1 MIRIIKA
8 AGTLLALSALFITTA
23 LASDYP
29 LGGLSDPA
37 GELDALLESCKENPT
52 PEQMTTVA
60 YLLHIYRG
68 DDQQARSFF
77 EKALTVQP
85 ENPWARYG
93 LCILDEI
100 EGRFDEL
107 LSQSLSICENSPSHP
122 SALLALLN
130 VRGLF
135 GEIPG
140 YNERVKRVLQPIL
153 AERRSGCVQFEEICR
168 EILSAVCQSEG
179 DADGF
184 NDLIRGGGYPVE
196 WRIVGPFGEYPNLAF
211 LSKWQPE
218 RDRALKPR
226 YKDATRELRRRE
238 YSSPNGF
245 FQPYWARRGVYYA
258 ETILGSASQSEVIL
272 RVSFPFPV
280 AVFLNRRCVYS
291 KDAVR
296 NYTPLVEYVALSL
309 SPGDNRLLMKC
320 LVGGWALRGDACF
333 KGLRQRCQSSAQNL
347 APSIQIL
354 SPPPGSPPL
363 LADAATHAG
372 QSAQQP
378 VHSPWQSPSLAYFSK
393 VLEANRADPFAL
405 ACCGMLKGAAG
416 DVQEAKRFL
425 LSSEKSAPSWAY
437 LKYVLGAALASDTS
451 LPDQLRRSE
460 AKARFQAALDS
471 VRVFPLS
478 LYELALLDITEQ
490 KELEAID
497 KLNEC
502 IARSPRFF
510 PFHERLYRVYQ
521 KKEWGPEQRKQLEAM
536 LALELESCESYHIA
550 ADFYRRTNQHEK
562 LEGVIERVH
571 RRHIHSEYLARH
583 LRETGQDALALP
595 EYAKLKSAQPR
606 QQTIRTALV
615 ELYEQSGRWMD
626 AERELKE
633 ALQIY
638 PDDLSFWKML
648 AELKGYT
655 GKESSERQIWRRVL
669 RENFVEKDARKALRA
684 YGEKDLLDE
693 YEIPSLRFAQD
704 PSVRDKYA
712 GISSAILIDQTVEEI
727 YPDGSGRQKIHQLIL
742 LNDKKAIDAW
752 GELDVRGE
760 DLLELRTIKKDG
772 SILEPEPPGESK
784 STFSMAGLQNG
795 DLIEYKYITTTTPRP
810 DQPPRYLGDRFF
822 FQNIETPMQLSQYVV
837 IVPSDMRLTYEERNN
852 PPPLSVIPKKDKKVY
867 RWEARDVPAVPREPN
882 VASENEFLPFVRVA
896 VNFDEDSEFLHF
908 QDHNISVTKISDE
921 VKDVT
926 ARVLA
931 DCPDDSDSRARAVY
945 AFVNR
950 EIRGE
955 GGGAYLAKSPGET
968 LADRRGDRLALAR
981 AMLEVA
987 GVPTRMLVVR
997 GKLEHASKVFP
1008 ESFNSGLLA
1017 LQDETGR
1024 YIRFLDFSSR
1034 YVPYGYIRSTLQ
1046 DGTAVPLQDFTVADF
1061 GVGEAH
1067 SINFL
1072 REQLTI
1078 PGFSRDDNCEK
1089 RTLQATVGRDGSV
1102 EGTQVHQYTG
1112 DRAAV
1117 LRTGLLEAE
1126 EYQIKE
1132 FIERTANASFRA
1144 ASLLSHKINN
1154 VSDAE
1159 KPLSLEYAFKAPAFG
1174 RISGKEMILDQL
1186 VPASRLGAILASLES
1201 RVTPLQIDAD
1211 FNLSFDGELKLPRGA
1226 SVVALPSATDLE
1238 TAFGHYRL
1246 GFAVEAASSRFPTP
1260 TRQDAASTTLT
1271 EGNTAVHIVFDMY
1284 LKAQKVLPAD
1294 YPKFAEF
1301 CRGIDSA
1308 ERAEVRVQP

>member
-1 MIRIIKA
+1 MVRENKDSPVIRIIKA
-8 AGTLLALSALFITTA
+8 AGTLLALTALFIATA
-23 LASDYP
+23 ASEYP
-29 LGGLSDPA
+29 LGRLSDPA
-37 GELDALLESCKENPT
+37 GQLDALLESCKENPT
-52 PEQMTTVA
+52 PEQMTTLA
-60 YLLHIYRG
+60 WLLHIYRG

-77 EKALTVQP
+77 EKALTLQP

-93 LCILDEI
+93 LCIVNEI

-107 LSQSLSICENSPSHP
+107 LSQSLFLCENSPSHP
-122 SALLALLN
+122 SALLSLLN

-135 GEIPG
+135 GAIPA

-179 DADGF
+179 EADGF
-184 NDLIRGGGYPVE
+184 NDLMRGGGYPVE
-196 WRIVGPFGEYPNLAF
+196 WRVVGPFGEYPNLAF
-211 LSKWQPE
+211 LSTWQPE
-218 RDRALKPR
+218 SDRALKSR
-226 YKDATRELRRRE
+226 YKDSTRVLRRRE

-245 FQPYWARRGVYYA
+245 FQPYWARHGVYYA
-258 ETILGSASQSEVIL
+258 ETLVRAPAQGEVIL
-272 RVSFPFPV
+272 RVSSPFPV

-296 NYTPLVEYVALSL
+296 SYTPLVEYVAASL
-309 SPGDNRLLMKC
+309 SPGDNRFLMKC

-333 KGLRQRCQSSAQNL
+333 KNLRQRCQTSAQNL

-363 LADAATHAG
+363 LAEAATHAG
-372 QSAQQP
+372 QSPHQP
-378 VHSPWQSPSLAYFSK
+378 IHSPWQSPSLAYFSN
-393 VLEANRADPFAL
+393 VLEANPADPLAL
-405 ACCGMLKGAAG
+405 ACCGMLKGAEG
-416 DVQEAKRFL
+416 DVQQAKRFL
-425 LSSEKSAPSWAY
+425 LASEKSAPSWAY
-437 LKYVLGAALASDTS
+437 LKYVLGAALASDAS
-451 LPDQLRRSE
+451 LPDQVRRSE
-460 AKARFQAALDS
+460 AKARFQAALDGAL
-471 VRVFPLS
+471 VFPLS
-478 LYELALLDITEQ
+478 LYELALLDLAEQ
-490 KELEAID
+490 KESEAID
-497 KLNEC
+497 KLNQC
-502 IARSPRFF
+502 IAQSPRFF
-510 PFHERLYRVYQ
+510 PFHERLYRLYQ
-521 KKEWGPEQRKQLEAM
+521 QKEWGPEQRKQLEAM
-536 LALELESCESYHIA
+536 LALELESCEPYHIA
-550 ADFYRRTNQHEK
+550 ADFYRSTNQHEK
-562 LEGVIERVH
+562 LEEVIERVH
-571 RRHIHSEYLARH
+571 RGHIHSEYQAGH
-583 LRETGQDALALP
+583 LREIGQDARALS
-595 EYAKLKSAQPR
+595 EYAKLKALQPQ
-606 QQTIRTALV
+606 QQTVRKALV
-615 ELYEQSGRWMD
+615 ELYEQSGRWVD

-633 ALQIY
+633 AIRIF

-669 RENFVEKDARKALRA
+669 AGNFVDKDARKALRA
-684 YGEKDLLDE
+684 HGEKDLLDE
-693 YEIPSLRFAQD
+693 YEIPSLPIAQD
-704 PSVRDKYA
+704 PGVRDKYA

-727 YPDGSGRQKIHQLIL
+727 FPDGSARRKTHQLIL

-795 DLIEYKYITTTTPRP
+795 DFIEYKYITSAAPRP
-810 DQPPRYLGDRFF
+810 DRPPRYVGDRFF

-896 VNFDEDSEFLHF
+896 ANFDEDSEFLRY

-921 VKDVT
+921 VREIT

-931 DCPDDSDSRARAVY
+931 DCPNDSDSRARAVY

-955 GGGAYLAKSPGET
+955 GGGAYLSKSPSET

-1017 LQDETGR
+1017 LQDETGQ

-1034 YVPYGYIRSTLQ
+1034 YVPYGYIRATLQ
-1046 DGTAVPLQDFTVADF
+1046 NGTAVPLQDFAAADF

-1089 RTLQATVGRDGSV
+1089 RTLQATIGGDGSV
-1102 EGTQVHQYTG
+1102 EGTQVHQYAG

-1132 FIERTANASFRA
+1132 FIARMANASFRA
-1144 ASLLSHKINN
+1144 ASVASHKTNN
-1154 VSDAE
+1154 LSDAE
-1159 KPLSLEYAFKAPAFG
+1159 KPLSVEYAFKAPAFG
-1174 RISGKEMILDQL
+1174 RISGNEMVLDQL
-1186 VPASRLGAILASLES
+1186 VPASRLGAVLASLET
-1201 RVTPLQIDAD
+1201 RATPLQIDAD
-1211 FNLSFDGELKLPRGA
+1211 FNLSFEGELKLPPGA
-1226 SVVALPSATDLE
+1226 RVVALPSATDLE
-1238 TAFGHYRL
+1238 TAFGHYHL
-1246 GFAVEAASSRFPTP
+1246 RF
-1260 TRQDAASTTLT
+1260 T
-1271 EGNTAVHIVFDMY
+1271 EGENAVHIVFDMY

-1294 YPKFAEF
+1294 YPKLAEF
-1301 CRGIDSA
+1301 CRGIDTA
-1308 ERAEVRVQP
+1308 ERAEVRVRLEP